1 MCTRPFQLCSWLSM
15 TTCHPHQLTVPLCQP
30 HLPCRLTISARS
42 PHLPSPLAISAHRL
56 CLLPSALPQI
66 TEYAEPYQQT
76 KTAIKKDTHNSQ
88 FLDSFFTT
96 PYPQITQKPM

>member
-1 MCTRPFQLCSWLSM
+1 MPAD
-15 TTCHPHQLTVPLCQP
+15 H
-30 HLPCRLTISARS
+30 
-42 PHLPSPLAISAHRL
+42 L
-56 CLLPSALPQI
+56 CLLPSTLPQI